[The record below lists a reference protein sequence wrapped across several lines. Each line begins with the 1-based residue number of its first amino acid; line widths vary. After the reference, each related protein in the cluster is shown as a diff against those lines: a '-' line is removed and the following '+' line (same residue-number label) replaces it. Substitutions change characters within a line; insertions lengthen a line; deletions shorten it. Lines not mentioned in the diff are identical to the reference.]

1 MTFDLRHQ
9 EVLSVPSAETREMEG
24 WEMREKVNPSGL
36 LTITQRALVGA
47 GNTRK
52 SKWSFEE
59 LRKRWISARGSP
71 PPPAPSPTAPS
82 PTPTHTQLQ
91 RTLATSADIFGSH
104 LWRRCGWRVVGGG
117 RGRQETRCTAQDS
130 PEERALHAQTSAALT
145 RRSAPRVSQRI
156 WGLPVPALESEHQAR
171 PTNQAPERLRRL
183 S

>member
-1 MTFDLRHQ
+1 
-9 EVLSVPSAETREMEG
+9 
-24 WEMREKVNPSGL
+24 MREKVNPSGL
-36 LTITQRALVGA
+36 LTITQRALLGA

-71 PPPAPSPTAPS
+71 PRTLP
-82 PTPTHTQLQ
+82 PTPPHTQLQ
-91 RTLATSADIFGSH
+91 RTLATSADIFRSH
-104 LWRRCGWRVVGGG
+104 LWRRCWWRAVGGG
-117 RGRQETRCTAQDS
+117 GGRQETRCTAQDS
-130 PEERALHAQTSAALT
+130 PEKRALHAQTSAALT

-156 WGLPVPALESEHQAR
+156 WGLPVPANESEHQAR

>member
-1 MTFDLRHQ
+1 
-9 EVLSVPSAETREMEG
+9 
-24 WEMREKVNPSGL
+24 MREKVNPSGL
-36 LTITQRALVGA
+36 LTITQRALLGA

-71 PPPAPSPTAPS
+71 HPPAPSPTAPS

-117 RGRQETRCTAQDS
+117 WGRQETRCTAQDS
-130 PEERALHAQTSAALT
+130 PEKRALHAQTSAALT
-145 RRSAPRVSQRI
+145 RRSPDRGTARKPAHLRPPCTRTRERAPGQTHKPSAR
-156 WGLPVPALESEHQAR
+156 ASEKAQLTA
-171 PTNQAPERLRRL
+171 RL
-183 S
+183 SGIA